1 MVDELD
7 SYIHSLIQVEK
18 DKRAAEIHTLQMQI
32 NPHYIY
38 NTLAS
43 IKWLI
48 WQGDTQK
55 TTGVIDAFIALL
67 RNTISNT
74 DEFVTVE
81 QEIQNLKNYVL
92 INQARYGDSVS
103 AEFYVTPQCSS
114 YRVPKLILQPFVEN
128 AFFHGFADG
137 RRGKIQVFVKEEG
150 DCLRFEIRDDGI
162 GIKTER
168 LMELKKWKRLENG
181 AFYRDRC
188 GKCGSEDQTDLRRRL
203 RNPHIQ
209 RRRKGDDS
217 DIDAEKKDIEKG
229 L

>member
-137 RRGKIQVFVKEEG
+137 RRGKIQVFVKEEDRTAHG
-150 DCLRFEIRDDGI
+150 
-162 GIKTER
+162 TE
-168 LMELKKWKRLENG
+168 KWKRLENG